1 MYEASKVR
9 LSQLFRGKGH
19 GGFPAEISTH
29 DSFCVVNSTPFPL
42 KSFEIHV
49 LTLKL
54 LEIPVLTGLKLLEIH
69 VLTLNTRSNGTKT
82 FRIPVLTANTA
93 SVEHRLT

>member
-1 MYEASKVR
+1 MSKI
-9 LSQLFRGKGH
+9 LNKKKGH

-54 LEIPVLTGLKLLEIH
+54 LGIQE
-69 VLTLNTRSNGTKT
+69 
-82 FRIPVLTANTA
+82 AN
-93 SVEHRLT
+93 SKNPF

>member
-1 MYEASKVR
+1 M
-9 LSQLFRGKGH
+9 LQLFNVDFKGH

-29 DSFCVVNSTPFPL
+29 DSICVVNSTPFPL

-54 LEIPVLTGLKLLEIH
+54 LEIPVLTGLKLLEIQ
-69 VLTLNTRSNGTKT
+69 VLTLKTRSNGTKT
-82 FRIPVLTANTA
+82 FRVPVLTVNTP
-93 SVEHRLT
+93 SVEHWLT